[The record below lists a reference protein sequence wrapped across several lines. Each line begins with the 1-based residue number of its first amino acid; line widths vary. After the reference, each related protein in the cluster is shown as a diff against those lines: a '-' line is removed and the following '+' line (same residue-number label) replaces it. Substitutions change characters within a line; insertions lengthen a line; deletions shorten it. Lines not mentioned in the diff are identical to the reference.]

1 MARTQFTEQWILF
14 ALRWVVSRIIFRMRR
29 SVQGRETVADKLVTQ
44 LVYIHGVVVVLLLIL
59 APTAWPDDA
68 LSVVQSASLQQ
79 RLQEALAAKGPDYQP
94 RTEHLH
100 PDGSP
105 FYTNRLILED
115 SPYLLQHAHNPV
127 DWYAWGPATFA
138 KARVENKPIFLSIGY
153 STCHWCHVMERESF
167 EDLEVAR
174 FLNDHFVAIKVD
186 RERRPDIDT
195 IYMTAVQLLTGRG
208 GWPMSSFLNPAGQ
221 TFFGGTYFP
230 RAQFL
235 DLLRRVEVAW
245 RDNRQ
250 GLEQQAGRVA
260 AAVRAATRSADTA
273 GKVADDTVQRAITNL
288 QQAHDELRG
297 GFGPAPKF
305 PNEPRYLLLLDEALR
320 TGDDTSRNL
329 IRFDLQ
335 AMARGGIYDQV
346 AGGFHRYSTD
356 DIWLVPHFEK
366 MLYNQAQ
373 LARIYAAAW
382 RLTGEPAFA
391 RIARQ
396 TVDYVLRDMAAPEG
410 GFYSATDADSVGGE
424 GQFFLW
430 TPEQIRGA
438 LSPSEADLAIEL
450 YGLTEDGNFEG
461 SNILHIPVPLAELAT
476 RRESSLLGLLS
487 RVDDIRATLYAS
499 REQREHPGRDEKIVT
514 AWNGMM
520 IVALAEVSE
529 IMDEPAYRA
538 AALRA
543 ANFLWETSRRDSGE
557 LWRARLGER
566 SSVSASQEDYAW
578 LADGFVHVYDITQDI
593 RWLERAGALVGTMNR
608 LFWDE
613 EAGGYFMNA
622 AGEGMATMTRPK
634 DSMDDGA
641 VPSGNAVALHVLAE
655 LVHRTGE
662 ESYRKTA
669 NTLLAAYARS
679 INQSPTAY
687 SYLLHGAQLLGS
699 GAAGPLQYM
708 ARGAIRVS
716 AQADANR
723 LVIDLTIRPGWHINA
738 NETLQDNL
746 ISTMVNVDKL
756 APGLR
761 LGAVSYPPATLKT
774 LGFQSEELAL
784 YEGQVRITMEL
795 TQTDPGPA
803 TTLVPVSL
811 RLQACDD
818 KLCLPPERRDLQVP
832 TSRPPIAVFE

>member
-14 ALRWVVSRIIFRMRR
+14 ALRWVVSRIMFRMRR
-29 SVQGRETVADKLVTQ
+29 SVQGREAVADKLLTQ
-44 LVYIHGVVVVLLLIL
+44 LVYIHGVVVALLLIL
-59 APTAWPDDA
+59 APTVWADDPPGT
-68 LSVVQSASLQQ
+68 LHPASLRQ
-79 RLQEALAAKGPDYQP
+79 RLQTAVAAKAPDYRP

-105 FYTNRLILED
+105 LYTNRLILED

-127 DWYAWGPATFA
+127 DWYSWGPEAFA
-138 KARVENKPIFLSIGY
+138 KASLENKPVFLSIGY

-167 EDLEVAR
+167 EDMEVAR
-174 FLNDHFVAIKVD
+174 FLNTYFVAVKVD

-195 IYMTAVQLLTGRG
+195 IYMTAIQLLTGSG
-208 GWPMSSFLNPAGQ
+208 GWPMSSFLNPEGK

-235 DLLRRVEVAW
+235 ELLRQVEVAW
-245 RDNRQ
+245 RENRQ

-260 AAVRAATRSADTA
+260 AAVAAATRSADAA
-273 GKVADDTVQRAITNL
+273 GELADDTVQRAITNL
-288 QQAHDELRG
+288 QQAHDDVRG
-297 GFGPAPKF
+297 GFGRAPKF
-305 PNEPRYLLLLDEALR
+305 PSEPRYLLLLDEALR
-320 TGDDTSRNL
+320 TGDVTSRD
-329 IRFDLQ
+329 IISFDLK
-335 AMARGGIYDQV
+335 AMAHGGIYDQV

-382 RLTGEPAFA
+382 RLTGESTFA

-396 TVDYVLRDMAAPEG
+396 TVDYVLRDMVSPEG
-410 GFYSATDADSVGGE
+410 GFYSATDADSSGGE

-430 TPEQIRGA
+430 TPQQIRGV

-450 YGLTEDGNFEG
+450 YGLSEEGNFEG
-461 SNILHIPVPLAELAT
+461 SNILHIPVPLAELA
-476 RRESSLLGLLS
+476 RRRDLSLPELLA
-487 RVDDIRATLYAS
+487 RVDDIRAALYAS

-520 IVALAEVSE
+520 IVALAEVGE
-529 IMDEPAYRA
+529 ILDEPAYRA

-578 LADGFVHVYDITQDI
+578 LADGFVHVYDITQDT
-593 RWLERAGALVGTMNR
+593 RWLERAAALVATMNR

-622 AGEGMATMTRPK
+622 AGGVATMTRPK
-634 DSMDDGA
+634 DSMDGA
-641 VPSGNAVALHVLAE
+641 VPSGNAVALRVLAE
-655 LVHRTGE
+655 LAQRTGE

-723 LVIDLTIRPGWHINA
+723 VVIDLAIRPGWHINA
-738 NETLQDNL
+738 NKTLQDYL
-746 ISTMVNVDKL
+746 IPTRVNVDKP
-756 APGLR
+756 APGLH

-784 YEGQVRITMEL
+784 YEGPVRITMEL
-795 TQTDPGPA
+795 TQTDQFPA
-803 TTLVPVSL
+803 AKLVPVSL
-811 RLQACDD
+811 RLQACND
-818 KLCLPPERRDLQVP
+818 KLCLPPERRVLQVP
-832 TSRPPIAVFE
+832 ATRPPVAIFE